1 MRARSSLFILTAL
14 LCLLAVADAAL
25 AKKFT
30 VVTEPVQEGRVFLN
44 GQFAGV
50 APVEI
55 NLKLKKNQVA
65 VLTAEKGAT
74 IGDWPRRV
82 DAKHKGAIVV
92 RLEEDDS
99 FLATEES
106 DVANTWLTVTPTRTV
121 NALGDIDED
130 KTWQKL
136 VSVVTDNFSD
146 LEQVDRAS
154 YYIRSAWRI
163 REYSYR
169 VLRHRLVVKRG
180 VADELTLRLSIESQ
194 IAPRLGGRY
203 RDEDFEPTRR
213 IYSKDRETV
222 SFLRDQL

>member
-1 MRARSSLFILTAL
+1 MKSRECRLFLT
-14 LCLLAVADAAL
+14 LAVALFAAQSAS

-30 VVTEPVQEGRVFLN
+30 AITEPVTEGRVFLN
-44 GQFAGV
+44 GQFIGV
-50 APVEI
+50 APVEV

-65 VLTAEKGAT
+65 VLTAEKGSA

-82 DAKHKGAIVV
+82 GSKHKGAIVI
-92 RLEEDDS
+92 RLEEDES
-99 FLATEES
+99 YLATEES
-106 DVANTWLTVTPTRTV
+106 DVANTWITVTPNHTR

-154 YYIRSAWRI
+154 YYVRSAWRV
-163 REYSYR
+163 REYAYR

-180 VADELTLRLSIESQ
+180 VTDELTLRVSIESQ
-194 IAPRLGGRY
+194 IAPRVNGLY
-203 RDEDFEPTRR
+203 RDEDFVPTRR
-213 IYSKDRETV
+213 IYGRDRETV
-222 SFLRDQL
+222 TFLRDQL

>member
-1 MRARSSLFILTAL
+1 MKFRRLLFVLTSALILFAL
-14 LCLLAVADAAL
+14 ADSTL

-44 GQFAGV
+44 GQFVGV
-50 APVEI
+50 APVEV
-55 NLKLKKNQVA
+55 NLKLKKHQVA
-65 VLTAEKGAT
+65 VLTAEKGAA
-74 IGDWPRRV
+74 IGDWPRTV
-82 DAKHKGAIVV
+82 NAKHKGAIVV
-92 RLEEDDS
+92 RLEEDES

-106 DVANTWLTVTPTRTV
+106 DVANTWVTVAPTRTV
-121 NALGDIDED
+121 NALGEIDED

-163 REYSYR
+163 REYAYR

-180 VADELTLRLSIESQ
+180 VSDELTLRISIESQ
-194 IAPRLGGRY
+194 IAPRIGGAY

-213 IYSKDRETV
+213 IYAKDRETV